1 MSGRFPWIRM
11 TVMTTGL
18 FGMGYGLM
26 KATVPTPE
34 QTYAAMSPDLR
45 RKVDANRAA
54 RLARDEATQR
64 QIDAQVCNMDD
75 SDKPVWAD
83 PPSRK

>member
-1 MSGRFPWIRM
+1 MSQKFPWVRLTLASVGIM
-11 TVMTTGL
+11 AV
-18 FGMGYGLM
+18 GYFIM

-54 RLARDEATQR
+54 RLARENATKQ
-64 QIDAQVCNMDD
+64 QETAQLNDPD
-75 SDKPVWAD
+75 SQKPVWAD
-83 PPSRK
+83 GSRK